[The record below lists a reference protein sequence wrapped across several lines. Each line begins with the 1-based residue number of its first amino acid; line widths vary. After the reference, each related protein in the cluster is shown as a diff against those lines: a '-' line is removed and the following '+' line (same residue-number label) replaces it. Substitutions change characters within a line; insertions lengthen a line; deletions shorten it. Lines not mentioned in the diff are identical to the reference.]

1 MVSVFLVSPSPS
13 RREALRRAL
22 EWDEVRVV
30 GEAAPDGV
38 TDGGWPAGA
47 ALVLDGADALE
58 AVAAAEDEWPAPLVL
73 LVDETDQ
80 GPIDDLLRLEAPGWA
95 ALPVD
100 ATPDRLRAAVAAAS
114 AGLAAVPREW
124 RDEVRRVTS
133 GSRAGLGASDEE
145 DATDGADGE
154 GVVQE
159 SLTAREG
166 EVLRWIARGL
176 SNREIAA
183 RLGISE
189 HTAKFHVASVLG
201 KLGAHNR
208 AEAVRRGVR
217 RGFVS
222 V

>member
-1 MVSVFLVSPSPS
+1 MIDAFLLSSSAS
-13 RREALRRAL
+13 RREALRRSL
-22 EWDEVRVV
+22 ESDEVRVV
-30 GEAAPDGV
+30 GGAEPQAAG
-38 TDGGWPAGA
+38 DGGWPAGA
-47 ALVLDGADALE
+47 VLVLDGADALE
-58 AVAAAEDEWPAPLVL
+58 GVGPTEDDWPVALVL
-73 LVDETDQ
+73 LVDEAERGTLDE
-80 GPIDDLLRLEAPGWA
+80 LRRVDSPGWA

-100 ATPDRLRAAVAAAS
+100 PGPGRLRAAVLAAS
-114 AGLAAVPREW
+114 AGLVALPSEW

-133 GSRAGLGASDEE
+133 GDRAGV
-145 DATDGADGE
+145 DATDAGGTDDTDAE

-159 SLTAREG
+159 SLTPREA
-166 EVLRWIARGL
+166 EVLGWIARGL
-176 SNREIAA
+176 SNREIGA

-217 RGFVS
+217 RGLVA